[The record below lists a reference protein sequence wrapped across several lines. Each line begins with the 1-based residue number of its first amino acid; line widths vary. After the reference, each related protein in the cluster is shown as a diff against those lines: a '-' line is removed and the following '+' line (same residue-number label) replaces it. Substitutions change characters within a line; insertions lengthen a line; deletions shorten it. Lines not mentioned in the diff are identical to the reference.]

1 MSYEVTVLMP
11 IYNAERYLSDSINSL
26 LSQTCNNWK
35 LICIDDGST
44 DSSKQIVE
52 SYCKKDNRITL
63 ICQKNA
69 GPAVARA
76 QAIELAD
83 TEYVS
88 ILDSD
93 DAYSPNYIELM
104 LKRAEETKADI
115 IVPDVEFGYG
125 NTTKLPNMFIQH
137 NLSPDLIINNGLDAF
152 SMTFPWKLH
161 GWQMIKTKL
170 AKKYYTIEEA
180 SYSKFNSDEYIT
192 RLLYLK
198 STKIALCSAL
208 YKYRIDPHSIT
219 RTNSLKKLDY
229 LTTLSKLLQLSI
241 QEKVPTH
248 ILINIYNDFYSTIIS
263 MLKMAYTFHDTN
275 REIALKSIEH
285 SYSECYLPNLRYKI
299 IKQAN
304 LKTKIKFIMSKLG
317 LFTFKIQ
324 VICLDI

>member
-1 MSYEVTVLMP
+1 MSCEVTVLMP
-11 IYNAERYLSDSINSL
+11 VYNAEKYLSDSINSL

-52 SYCKKDNRITL
+52 SYCKKDSRISL

-76 QAIELAD
+76 RAIELAN

-88 ILDSD
+88 ILDAD

-137 NLSPDLIINNGLDAF
+137 NLSPDLIIKNGIEAF
-152 SMTFPWKLH
+152 SMTIPWKLH
-161 GWQMIKTKL
+161 GWQMIKTEL
-170 AKKYYTIEEA
+170 ARKYYTVKEA

-198 STKIALCSAL
+198 STKTVLCSAL
-208 YKYRIDPHSIT
+208 YRYRITPNSIT
-219 RTNSLKKLDY
+219 RINSLKKIDY
-229 LTTLSKLLQLSI
+229 LATLNKLLQLSFR
-241 QEKVPTH
+241 EKVPAH
-248 ILINIYNDFYSTIIS
+248 ILINIYNDFYVTIIS
-263 MLKMAYTFHDTN
+263 MLKMAYTFHGKD
-275 REIALKSIEH
+275 RQVALRSIEWA
-285 SYSECYLPNLRYKI
+285 YSQWYAPNLEYKI
-299 IKQAN
+299 IKRAS
-304 LKTKIKFIMSKLG
+304 LKTKIKFLISKLG

-324 VICLDI
+324 AYV

>member
-1 MSYEVTVLMP
+1 
-11 IYNAERYLSDSINSL
+11 
-26 LSQTCNNWK
+26 
-35 LICIDDGST
+35 
-44 DSSKQIVE
+44 
-52 SYCKKDNRITL
+52 
-63 ICQKNA
+63 
-69 GPAVARA
+69 
-76 QAIELAD
+76 
-83 TEYVS
+83 
-88 ILDSD
+88 
-93 DAYSPNYIELM
+93 M

-137 NLSPDLIINNGLDAF
+137 NLSPNIIINNGIEAF

-170 AKKYYTIEEA
+170 AKKYYTIKEA

-208 YKYRIDPHSIT
+208 YKYRITPHSIT

-229 LTTLSKLLQLSI
+229 LTTLSKLLQLSF

-248 ILINIYNDFYSTIIS
+248 ILIDIYNDFYVTIIS
-263 MLKMAYTFHDTN
+263 MLKMAYTLDN
-275 REIALKSIEH
+275 KDREMALKIIEH
-285 SYSECYLPNLRYKI
+285 SYSKHYNPNLGYKI
-299 IKQAN
+299 IKEAT
-304 LKTKIKFIMSKLG
+304 LRTKIKLIVSKFG

-324 VICLDI
+324 AYA

>member
-76 QAIELAD
+76 KAIELAD

-137 NLSPDLIINNGLDAF
+137 NLSPNIIINNGIEAF

-170 AKKYYTIEEA
+170 AKKYYTIKEA

-198 STKIALCSAL
+198 SRRTVLCSAL
-208 YKYRIDPHSIT
+208 YRYRVAPNSLT

-229 LTTLSKLLQLSI
+229 LTTLNKLLHLSF
-241 QEKVPTH
+241 QEKIPAR
-248 ILINIYNDFYSTIIS
+248 IIIDIYNDFYITIVS
-263 MLKMAYTFHDTN
+263 MLKMANSFHGEERQT
-275 REIALKSIEH
+275 ALKIIKQ
-285 SYSECYLPNLRYKI
+285 SYSLYYIPNLKYDI

-304 LKTKIKFIMSKLG
+304 TKTKLKLTLSKLG
-317 LFTFKIQ
+317 LFIFKMHARK
-324 VICLDI
+324 

>member
-1 MSYEVTVLMP
+1 MPYEVTVLMP
-11 IYNAERYLSDSINSL
+11 IYNAEKFLSDSINSL
-26 LSQTCNNWK
+26 LSQTCNRWR

-44 DSSKQIVE
+44 DHSRQIVE
-52 SYCKKDNRITL
+52 SYCEKDNRITL

-76 QAIELAD
+76 RAIEMAD
-83 TEYVS
+83 TAYVS

-93 DAYSPNYIELM
+93 DAYAPDYIELM
-104 LKRAEETKADI
+104 LMRAEETIADI

-125 NTTKLPNMFIQH
+125 NTMKLPNMFAQH
-137 NLSPDLIINNGLDAF
+137 NLSPDLIINNGIEAF
-152 SMTFPWKLH
+152 SMTIPWKLH
-161 GWQMIKTKL
+161 GWLMVKTEL
-170 AKKYYTIEEA
+170 AKKYYTIKEA

-198 STKIALCSAL
+198 SKKVALCAAL

-219 RTNSLKKLDY
+219 RTDSLKKLDY
-229 LTTLSKLLQLSI
+229 LTTLNKLLQLSFK
-241 QEKVPTH
+241 EKVPVH
-248 ILINIYNDFYSTIIS
+248 IFVNIYNDFYVTIIS
-263 MLKMAYTFHDTN
+263 MLKMAYTLHDEN

-285 SYSECYLPNLRYKI
+285 SYTEYYLPNLKYEI

-304 LKTKIKFIMSKLG
+304 IRTKIKLIISKIG

-324 VICLDI
+324 AHV

>member
-63 ICQKNA
+63 ICQKNS

-76 QAIELAD
+76 KAIELAD

-137 NLSPDLIINNGLDAF
+137 NLSPNIIINNGIEAF

-170 AKKYYTIEEA
+170 AKKYYTITEA

-208 YKYRIDPHSIT
+208 YKYRITPHSIT

-229 LTTLSKLLQLSI
+229 LTTLSKLLQLSF
-241 QEKVPTH
+241 QEKIPTH
-248 ILINIYNDFYSTIIS
+248 ILINIYNDFYATIIS
-263 MLKMAYTFHDTN
+263 MLKMAYTLHDTN

-285 SYSECYLPNLRYKI
+285 SYSKCYLPNLKYKI

-304 LKTKIKFIMSKLG
+304 PRTKIKFIMSKLG

-324 VICLDI
+324 AKCLNI